1 MLSTILKINI
11 YRMII
16 FPVVVYG
23 CVTWT
28 LILQEVRKLR
38 EFEDMV
44 LRGIFGSPRD
54 EVTGE

>member
-1 MLSTILKINI
+1 
-11 YRMII
+11 MII
-16 FPVVVYG
+16 LPVVLCG

-44 LRGIFGSPRD
+44 LRRIFGSPRD

>member
-1 MLSTILKINI
+1 
-11 YRMII
+11 MII